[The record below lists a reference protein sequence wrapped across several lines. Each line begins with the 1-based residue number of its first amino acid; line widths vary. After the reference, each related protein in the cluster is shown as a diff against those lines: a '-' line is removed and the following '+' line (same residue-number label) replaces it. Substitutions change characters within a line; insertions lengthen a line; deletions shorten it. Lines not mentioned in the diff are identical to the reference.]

1 MKSMKTILVIDDEKS
16 IRDMLRAGLTQYGYG
31 YYDAPDG
38 RSGIEIFKKTR
49 PDIVLTDVKMPE
61 MSGIELTKHL
71 KGIEYDADVVIM
83 TGYGSE
89 ELVIEALRSG
99 AANYIKKPITL
110 NELFNI
116 LDSIILKRERRKK
129 NEVNQDT
136 VVFER
141 KKLVFDNDITRIW
154 GVINQVLFN
163 VSYEVGEA
171 ALEGMRLG
179 LYEIILNAIEHGNF
193 GISFEEKSQAIQNNN
208 YLELLESRSEDPQ
221 RNSRKV
227 FIDCTTD
234 RAEISV
240 EIRDQGEG
248 FDFRDF
254 VEMDSSEEVLRPHG
268 RGIFLASLYFD
279 KIEYKEPGNRVFIS
293 KSLLRPKV

>member
-1 MKSMKTILVIDDEKS
+1 MKSILVIDDEKS
-16 IRDMLRAGLTQYGYG
+16 IRDMLRAGLTQYGYN
-31 YYDAPDG
+31 YYEAPDG
-38 RSGIEIFKKTR
+38 KSGIEIYKKTR

-71 KGIEYDADVVIM
+71 KGIESDADVVIM

-116 LDSIILKRERRKK
+116 LDNIVLKRERREK
-129 NEVNQDT
+129 NEVNQET

-141 KKLVFDNDITRIW
+141 KQLVFDNDITRIW
-154 GVINQVLFN
+154 GVINQILFN
-163 VSYEVGEA
+163 VSHEVGES

-193 GISFEEKSQAIQNNN
+193 GISYEEKSLTIQNNN
-208 YLELLESRSEDPQ
+208 YLELLESRSEDSQ
-221 RNSRKV
+221 RNQKKV

-234 RAEISV
+234 RAEISI

-248 FDFRDF
+248 FDFREF
-254 VEMDSSEEVLRPHG
+254 VEMDSSEEVLRAHG

-279 KIEYKEPGNRVFIS
+279 KIEYREPGNRVLMS
-293 KSLLRPKV
+293 KSLLRPSE